1 MINIYCDESCH
12 IQNDVANIMVLGALS
27 VDSKDKISIVDSF
40 RKIKREFNIKESVE
54 LKWTKASKS
63 KLGMYKKLIDLFFN
77 ESLCFRVVIAHNK
90 KELSFSSGDDYNTW
104 YYKMYFLLL
113 GKMIN
118 NPNEQYKILLDIKD
132 TLGAPKVQFLH
143 EVLCNN
149 IYDFKKDVIKEM
161 HQIDSRRNDLLQL
174 CDILI
179 GIFSYDRRNLQS
191 SPIKTEIVN
200 YFKKKAG
207 NSFNGTTPDESKL
220 NVFDWGEKQNVF
232 K

>member
-90 KELSFSSGDDYNTW
+90 KELSFS
-104 YYKMYFLLL
+104 L
-113 GKMIN
+113 
-118 NPNEQYKILLDIKD
+118 
-132 TLGAPKVQFLH
+132 
-143 EVLCNN
+143 
-149 IYDFKKDVIKEM
+149 
-161 HQIDSRRNDLLQL
+161 
-174 CDILI
+174 
-179 GIFSYDRRNLQS
+179 
-191 SPIKTEIVN
+191 
-200 YFKKKAG
+200 
-207 NSFNGTTPDESKL
+207 
-220 NVFDWGEKQNVF
+220 
-232 K
+232 

>member
-1 MINIYCDESCH
+1 
-12 IQNDVANIMVLGALS
+12 
-27 VDSKDKISIVDSF
+27 
-40 RKIKREFNIKESVE
+40 
-54 LKWTKASKS
+54 
-63 KLGMYKKLIDLFFN
+63 
-77 ESLCFRVVIAHNK
+77 
-90 KELSFSSGDDYNTW
+90 
-104 YYKMYFLLL
+104 LL

-207 NSFNGTTPDESKL
+207 NSFNGTSPDESKL

>member
-1 MINIYCDESCH
+1 
-12 IQNDVANIMVLGALS
+12 
-27 VDSKDKISIVDSF
+27 
-40 RKIKREFNIKESVE
+40 
-54 LKWTKASKS
+54 
-63 KLGMYKKLIDLFFN
+63 
-77 ESLCFRVVIAHNK
+77 
-90 KELSFSSGDDYNTW
+90 
-104 YYKMYFLLL
+104 
-113 GKMIN
+113 
-118 NPNEQYKILLDIKD
+118 
-132 TLGAPKVQFLH
+132 PKVQFLH

-207 NSFNGTTPDESKL
+207 NSFNGTSPDESKL

>member
-12 IQNDVANIMVLGALS
+12 LQNDKTNIMVLGALS
-27 VDSKDKISIVDSF
+27 VDSTDKIRIVDSI
-40 RKIKREFNIKESVE
+40 RKIKSEFKIKKTVE

-63 KLGMYKKLIDLFFN
+63 KLDMYKKLIDLFFD
-77 ESLCFRVVIAHNK
+77 EKLCFRVVIAHNK
-90 KELSFSSGDDYNTW
+90 KELSFSSEDDYNTW

-113 GKMIN
+113 DKMIN

-132 TLGAPKVQFLH
+132 TLGAPKVVFLH
-143 EVLCNN
+143 DVLSNN

-161 HQIDSRRNDLLQL
+161 HQIDSNRNDLLQL

-179 GIFSYDRRNLQS
+179 GIFSYERRNLNT
-191 SPIKTEIVN
+191 SPIKAEIVD
-200 YFKKKAG
+200 YFKKRAG
-207 NSFNGTTPDESKL
+207 NNFYGTSPIENKL
-220 NVFDWGEKQNVF
+220 NVFDWGEKI

>member
-1 MINIYCDESCH
+1 MINIFCDESCH
-12 IQNDVANIMVLGALS
+12 LQNDDTNIMVLGALS
-27 VDSKDKISIVDSF
+27 VDSKDKNRIINLI
-40 RKIKREFNIKESVE
+40 RTIKRDFNIKKTVE

-63 KLGMYKKLIDLFFN
+63 KLDMYKKLIDLFFY
-77 ESLCFRVVIAHNK
+77 EKLYFRVVIAHNK
-90 KELSFSSGDDYNTW
+90 KELSFSSNDDYNTW

-113 GKMIN
+113 DKTIN

-132 TLGAPKVQFLH
+132 TLGAPKVTFLH
-143 EVLCNN
+143 NVLSNN

-179 GIFSYDRRNLQS
+179 GIFSYDRRNLTS
-191 SPIKTEIVN
+191 SPIKAEIVK
-200 YFKKKAG
+200 YFKEKAG
-207 NSFNGTTPDESKL
+207 VNFYGTNPNENKL
-220 NVFDWGEKQNVF
+220 NVFDWGK